1 MGMNEI
7 RVKLKGSLYKFHYFN
22 ISAIFISIF
31 LKLYISRKNG
41 GLGFDLI
48 LSSSTLSI
56 WVSVCMLILCIIY
69 SIFVKSRINRVTF
82 SYYFLVSLFFLNQW
96 TQYGCISERIR
107 KIWNV
112 RNLLLLGF
120 WFQRVVAKIVVKF
133 TFLALKM
140 TSYYDIDDIL
150 AEEEVISSS
159 WFYFLG
165 WKCF

>member
-82 SYYFLVSLFFLNQW
+82 SYYFLVSLFFLNQ
-96 TQYGCISERIR
+96 
-107 KIWNV
+107 
-112 RNLLLLGF
+112 
-120 WFQRVVAKIVVKF
+120 
-133 TFLALKM
+133 
-140 TSYYDIDDIL
+140 
-150 AEEEVISSS
+150 
-159 WFYFLG
+159 
-165 WKCF
+165 